1 MLVTKI
7 AESGSISQSRGM
19 DPRIRIRIRT
29 KMSQI
34 RNTGTT
40 FTRVDLWKDKGVKS
54 DTTEIF

>member
-19 DPRIRIRIRT
+19 DPRIRIRT

-40 FTRVDLWKDKGVKS
+40 FTLVDLWKDKGVES